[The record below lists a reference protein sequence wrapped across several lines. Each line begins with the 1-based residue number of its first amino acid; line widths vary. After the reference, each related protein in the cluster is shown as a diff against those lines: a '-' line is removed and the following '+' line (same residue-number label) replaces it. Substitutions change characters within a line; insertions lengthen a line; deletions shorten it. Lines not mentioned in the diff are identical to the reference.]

1 MVDQKTIQH
10 YEINGRQLNGE
21 IQSVDVV
28 GVGPSS
34 TTQIEKIKDRQ
45 KKQWKPPTKW
55 NHEKKL
61 TYVDVGLLG

>member
-45 KKQWKPPTKW
+45 KKNSGSHPLSGIM
-55 NHEKKL
+55 KKNSHM
-61 TYVDVGLLG
+61 